1 MRFCPAHARV
11 PAGSAPGKGGLHMRA
26 LSPVQVGDNFAMM
39 TLREWQ
45 LSTFSTMRR
54 CVRLYVFHR
63 QRVASD
69 AHRAPRPLRSSYA
82 SSCVELV
89 NPQVDCHISVN
100 PQVDGMVML
109 PKSGPASDRLLTIGG
124 S

>member
-1 MRFCPAHARV
+1 
-11 PAGSAPGKGGLHMRA
+11 MRA
-26 LSPVQVGDNFAMM
+26 LSPVQVGDNFATM

-63 QRVASD
+63 QRVVGS
-69 AHRAPRPLRSSYA
+69 AHRAPCLLRSPYA
-82 SSCVELV
+82 SSCVQLV
-89 NPQVDCHISVN
+89 NPQVDCYISVN

-109 PKSGPASDRLLTIGG
+109 PKSGPVSNCLLTIGG